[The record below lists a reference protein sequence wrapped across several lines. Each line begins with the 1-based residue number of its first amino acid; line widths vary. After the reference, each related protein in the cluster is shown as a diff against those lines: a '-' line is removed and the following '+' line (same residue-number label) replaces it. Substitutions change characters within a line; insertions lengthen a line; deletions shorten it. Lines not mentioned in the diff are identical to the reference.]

1 MIVDLQLTV
10 DGLIVKDLKEV
21 ETIINDFEK
30 KVNTTY
36 PIQCNILYS
45 EKFEGE

>member
-30 KVNTTY
+30 R
-36 PIQCNILYS
+36 
-45 EKFEGE
+45 